1 MIQKNGDYYIYEENS
16 SQDKIN
22 LSTQR
27 GVTTS

>member
-1 MIQKNGDYYIYEENS
+1 MIQKNGDYYIYEENL

-27 GVTTS
+27 GLSTQ